1 MKKIIIFT
9 IICILILSF
18 ATASINQSEEEE
30 KTKPTYINTLEVNEL
45 TKENKTKLIGF
56 YSRTFSEI
64 KQVNNYKQHNN
75 ITILN
80 VTLGKKKYARL
91 LTNTDKF
98 NNILR

>member
-1 MKKIIIFT
+1 MKKLILFVL
-9 IICILILSF
+9 ILILSF
-18 ATASINQSEEEE
+18 ATVSSLQSEY
-30 KTKPTYINTLEVNEL
+30 KATKPTYINTLDVNEISE
-45 TKENKTKLIGF
+45 ENKTKLIGF

-91 LTNTDKF
+91 LTNTNKF
-98 NNILR
+98 NNVLE